1 MRPENIVWDGV
12 EPHGFILGAGR
23 PVNSATTELAL
34 ALESV
39 SLTYPGAR
47 HPAVESVS
55 LHLKAAETLG
65 VVGPSGCG
73 KSTLLRL
80 AAGLEKPDRG
90 RVRIGSRDVTF
101 EPPERRGVG
110 LVFQDYALWPHR
122 NVAGNV
128 SYGLEEQRLP
138 RAEIARRVEAAL
150 ERVNLAGYGSRRI
163 HELSGGERQRVALAR
178 ALAPEPGLLLMDE
191 PLSNLDER
199 LRDELRLELRALFDA
214 LGLGVVFVTHDQREA
229 FALSDRVAVMR
240 SGRIVQVGAP
250 RAVFDAPVDA
260 WTARFLG
267 HTNLL
272 ASPEAVRLGLVCG
285 PGQRLL
291 VPESA
296 ITLTDNIAEN
306 ALRDGILEGRVARV
320 IFEGRAS
327 RVTLDVQGVRLE
339 FDHPRALEP
348 GTRLRISLERDAI
361 RTVPE

>member
-1 MRPENIVWDGV
+1 MMSTGV
-12 EPHGFILGAGR
+12 RA
-23 PVNSATTELAL
+23 AL

-39 SLTYPGAR
+39 SLTYPGASA
-47 HPAVESVS
+47 PAVESVS
-55 LHLKAAETLG
+55 LSLEPAETLG
-65 VVGPSGCG
+65 ILGPSGCG

-90 RVRIGSRDVTF
+90 RVRIGDRDVTF
-101 EPPERRGVG
+101 DPPERRGVG

-122 NVAGNV
+122 NVSGNAA
-128 SYGLEEQRLP
+128 YGLEEQRLP
-138 RAEIARRVEAAL
+138 RPEIARRVEAAL
-150 ERVNLAGYGSRRI
+150 GRVNLSAYGSRRI

-214 LGLGVVFVTHDQREA
+214 LEVGVVFVTHDQREA

-240 SGRIVQVGAP
+240 AGRVVQVGEP
-250 RAVFDAPVDA
+250 RDVFDAPADA

-272 ASPEAVRLGLVCG
+272 TPDQAAVLGLACVAG
-285 PGQRLL
+285 SRLL
-291 VPESA
+291 VPERA
-296 ITLTDNIAEN
+296 ITVVESAPEN
-306 ALRDGILEGRVARV
+306 AVPDDVLESRVSSV
-320 IFEGRAS
+320 IFEGRSS
-327 RVTLDVQGVRLE
+327 RVTLNLRGVHLE
-339 FDHPRALEP
+339 FDHPRPLEV
-348 GTRLRISLERDAI
+348 GTTVHIGLDRAAI